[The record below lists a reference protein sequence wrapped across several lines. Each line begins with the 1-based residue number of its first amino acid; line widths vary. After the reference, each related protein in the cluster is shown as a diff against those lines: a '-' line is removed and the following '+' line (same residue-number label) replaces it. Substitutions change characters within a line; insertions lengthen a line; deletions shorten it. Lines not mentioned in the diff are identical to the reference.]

1 MAAYSGFEEKD
12 YDSVFITLDK
22 MDKIGLDGVAA
33 EMKENGYAEE
43 SVEKYLQLFKEITG
57 DVEGVRAC
65 KENFRDSFRKMRQTL
80 LK

>member
-1 MAAYSGFEEKD
+1 MYKRQEKD

-43 SVEKYLQLFKEITG
+43 SVEKKLKQYEMCI
-57 DVEGVRAC
+57 
-65 KENFRDSFRKMRQTL
+65 RDSFCTMNHRLRKGL
-80 LK
+80 